1 MVITIEI
8 ENLPEEIG
16 EETVLGNND
25 DGTIC
30 SKILGSTADM
40 SVLVSAIST
49 SVPVIQVKTEN
60 LVVKDPIE
68 VDQDAESKVGNE
80 DTFSRAEA
88 DAVAEKQEYIP
99 STGNKVEEK
108 HSDEQYESK
117 SDDSK
122 EKEKV
127 DENEKEQK
135 VEVEDRDF
143 DKNPTVLYALV
154 QKKLWKE
161 TIARA
166 KKSPGEARAFICRGE
181 KDGRVRW
188 RLLPLHAAIVFKAPE
203 DVVETLLTAFP
214 KAAEAKD
221 DQGML
226 PLHLA
231 FRNGASEAA
240 VNLLLLAYPKS
251 VDIPDR
257 KGRVPLTLAKAAT
270 SPNREIYINALEK
283 GLSHYAITALA
294 CARARIMAEQNAVF
308 EAKLLQART
317 SHHCALSEVEAKAEE
332 KQQHIQDKVIE
343 KDTELTK
350 LHETSQVLVD
360 HVTSLEAQINTRS
373 DTERFLATKIAKLE
387 EKLKESE
394 SLKDGRERFL
404 ATKISKLEEEI
415 TENDCLKDERESNFE
430 NEKDEI
436 NKEKD
441 NLLAQIDDFEAILS
455 LTRER
460 LARSIDTLE
469 KKEEEWAITEKKFEE
484 KYRETEVAW
493 ANAQANCAIL
503 EAQLKKRMDNEHLL
517 ASQVSNLASRLAE
530 CSHELN
536 GSKIKSTKEI
546 KELEEERSSLSET
559 IEDLTTRLQTVSTVM
574 KNTYK
579 QQMIIVDDAIGHE
592 EIMADCMETHAK
604 MVSESIQQ
612 ESHLRQAKEEMM
624 QLLEQSYGEAEG
636 KRRQLM
642 NSITDQG
649 KHLSSMIKT
658 RGNMLS
664 CVQNV
669 TSKLSSVLQNDIA
682 DVEALTEEDEIKIEE
697 AEEEKPEKLAETS
710 KKYEERT
717 EDDNEEDVFVVSK
730 EEAEKIK
737 VEESPKKSAKLEED
751 DEVAKV
757 EDVISREERTEF
769 DVPRSVLSDTGRITA
784 E

>member
-1 MVITIEI
+1 MAKAIKI
-8 ENLPEEIG
+8 ENFPEEMG

-30 SKILGSTADM
+30 SKILGSIADLNM
-40 SVLVSAIST
+40 LASAISV
-49 SVPVIQVKTEN
+49 SVPMLQIKNEN
-60 LVVKDPIE
+60 LVVKDPVE
-68 VDQDAESKVGNE
+68 VDQDTESNVGNE
-80 DTFSRAEA
+80 DTLSKAGAES
-88 DAVAEKQEYIP
+88 VTENKINIP
-99 STGNKVEEK
+99 STGKKMEEK
-108 HSDEQYESK
+108 HNDEQYESR

-122 EKEKV
+122 EKENV
-127 DENEKEQK
+127 DENEKIQK

-166 KKSPGEARAFICRGE
+166 KKAPGEARAFICRVE

-240 VNLLLLAYPKS
+240 VNLLLLAYPQS

-257 KGRVPLTLAKAAT
+257 KGRVPLTLAKAAA
-270 SPNREIYINALEK
+270 SPNREIYIKALQK
-283 GLSHYAITALA
+283 GPSHYAITALA
-294 CARARIMAEQNAVF
+294 CARARIMAEQNAIF
-308 EAKLLQART
+308 EAKLLQARA
-317 SHHCALSEVEAKAEE
+317 SHHCALSEVEAEAEK
-332 KQQHIQDKVIE
+332 KQQDIQEDVIE
-343 KDTELTK
+343 KEKDLTK

-387 EKLKESE
+387 EKLKVSE
-394 SLKDGRERFL
+394 SLTDERERFL
-404 ATKISKLEEEI
+404 ETEVSKLEEKS
-415 TENDCLKDERESNFE
+415 TENENLKDA
-430 NEKDEI
+430 
-436 NKEKD
+436 
-441 NLLAQIDDFEAILS
+441 LYM
-455 LTRER
+455 TREK
-460 LARSIDTLE
+460 LAHSINTLE
-469 KKEEEWAITEKKFEE
+469 KKEEEWAITEKKLEQ
-484 KYRETEVAW
+484 KYCDTEVAW

-536 GSKIKSTKEI
+536 GNRMKSTKKI
-546 KELEEERSSLSET
+546 KELEEERSSLTET
-559 IEDLTTRLQTVSTVM
+559 NKDLTTRLQNVSTVM
-574 KNTYK
+574 KDTFE

-592 EIMADCMETHAK
+592 ESMADCMETHAN

-612 ESHLRQAKEEMM
+612 ERHLRQAREEMM
-624 QLLEQSYGEAEG
+624 QLLEQSYAEAEE
-636 KRRQLM
+636 KRNQLM

-649 KHLSSMIKT
+649 KHLSDMIKT
-658 RGNMLS
+658 RGSMLS

-682 DVEALTEEDEIKIEE
+682 GVEEIRKEVDEIEIEETEEEE
-697 AEEEKPEKLAETS
+697 LEKLAETS
-710 KKYEERT
+710 KKHEEIT
-717 EDDNEEDVFVVSK
+717 ADVDEKEIYIVS
-730 EEAEKIK
+730 EGEAEKIRLT
-737 VEESPKKSAKLEED
+737 EYPKKSAKLED
-751 DEVAKV
+751 DKV
-757 EDVISREERTEF
+757 VKAENVISGEERTEF
-769 DVPRSVLSDTGRITA
+769 DEPRSVLSDTGRITA